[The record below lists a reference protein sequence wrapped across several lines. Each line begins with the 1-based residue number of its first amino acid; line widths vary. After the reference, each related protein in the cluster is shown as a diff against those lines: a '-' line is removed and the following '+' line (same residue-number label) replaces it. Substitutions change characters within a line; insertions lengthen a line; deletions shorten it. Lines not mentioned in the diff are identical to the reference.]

1 MENNNN
7 KELEEW
13 LQLVHE
19 GSCCACVDPMKEEK
33 QEDFMPAKSMS
44 YIRKLSLVK
53 DSNTNFNKDD
63 HLN

>member
-33 QEDFMPAKSMS
+33 QEFLESLSDKNKS
-44 YIRKLSLVK
+44 KPTGK
-53 DSNTNFNKDD
+53 EKN
-63 HLN
+63 